1 MNSSFGKTNA
11 LVLGLAFALGVSG
24 SGLVMAQT
32 DMNQTQDSEQPVT
45 DTWITTKVKSELAT
59 TDGVKSTDISVTTKN
74 GEVILTGAL
83 ASKTAVDKAVAA
95 TKSIKGVRGVDAS
108 GLKVAA
114 MSSSEH
120 STSMDDD
127 SDQPVTDTWITT
139 KVKSELAVTDG
150 VKSTDISVTTT
161 NGDVV
166 LTGALASKTAVDKA
180 VAATKS
186 IKGVHNVDSSGLK
199 VSAALADNSSSA
211 DADSDQP
218 VADTW
223 ITTKVKADL
232 ATTDGVKSG
241 DISVETT
248 NGEVVLIGV
257 LESKTAVEKA
267 VAVTRSIKGVRNVDS
282 SGLKVR

>member
-1 MNSSFGKTNA
+1 MNSNFGKTNA

-24 SGLVMAQT
+24 SGLAMAQA
-32 DMNQTQDSEQPVT
+32 DMNHTQDSEQPVT

-83 ASKTAVDKAVAA
+83 ASRTAVDKAVAA
-95 TKSIKGVRGVDAS
+95 AKSIKGVRSVDAS
-108 GLKVAA
+108 GLKAGA
-114 MSSSEH
+114 MSGSKH
-120 STSMDDD
+120 SASMDPD

-180 VAATKS
+180 VAAAKS

-211 DADSDQP
+211 DADSEQP

-223 ITTKVKADL
+223 ITTKVKTDL

-257 LESKTAVEKA
+257 LESKTAVDKA

>member
-24 SGLVMAQT
+24 SGLAMAQT
-32 DMNQTQDSEQPVT
+32 DMNQTQDSEQPVS

-83 ASKTAVDKAVAA
+83 ASKTSVDKAVAA
-95 TKSIKGVRGVDAS
+95 TKSIKGVRGVDSS
-108 GLKVAA
+108 GLKVGA
-114 MSSSEH
+114 MSGSDH

-127 SDQPVTDTWITT
+127 SDQPLTDTWITT

-166 LTGALASKTAVDKA
+166 LTGALASKTAVEKA

-199 VSAALADNSSSA
+199 VSAALADNISSA

-223 ITTKVKADL
+223 ITTKVKTDL

-257 LESKTAVEKA
+257 LESKTAVDKA
-267 VAVTRSIKGVRNVDS
+267 IAVTRGIKGVRSVDS